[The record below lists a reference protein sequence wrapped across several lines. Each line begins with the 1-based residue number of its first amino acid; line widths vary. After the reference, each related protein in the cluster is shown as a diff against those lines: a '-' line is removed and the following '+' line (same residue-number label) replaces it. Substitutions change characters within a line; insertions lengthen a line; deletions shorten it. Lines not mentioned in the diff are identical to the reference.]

1 MATYFA
7 RIDTDGTLTITTAD
21 KIVSNGNT
29 YHYLREAVGGNIDV
43 VSTGTLDVWVNDE
56 GLFDCDVNPTLT
68 NFIEREVGTIYQEY
82 YGPALIAKSNNQGQT
97 IGLTEQ
103 DIIHITQEVLPSMQE
118 LA

>member
-1 MATYFA
+1 MEHNPQSFRVGCTALRACVCVVGAGVWGGSFSCGVA
-7 RIDTDGTLTITTAD
+7 R
-21 KIVSNGNT
+21 
-29 YHYLREAVGGNIDV
+29 
-43 VSTGTLDVWVNDE
+43 NDE
-56 GLFDCDVNPTLT
+56 GFFDCDVNPTLT

-118 LA
+118 LT

>member
-1 MATYFA
+1 M
-7 RIDTDGTLTITTAD
+7 
-21 KIVSNGNT
+21 
-29 YHYLREAVGGNIDV
+29 
-43 VSTGTLDVWVNDE
+43 
-56 GLFDCDVNPTLT
+56 T